1 MMSRCCSIAEL
12 ENRIAA
18 ICYSAVH
25 LSFRY
30 LLFAPHRL
38 FFRSCYAAALGHES
52 SCGAWLYLTRRSR
65 VFNPTRWRLSICMEP
80 MTPDVPVVAPA
91 EVAPTPAPPVK
102 RSPGHR
108 GTDIRDT
115 VAEMTARA
123 NEIQFEAGSKMANA
137 LRNIVRAAIAD
148 TELSLESTRDVV
160 DYFRRRALMST
171 EDAQGLL
178 DEVAEYAS
186 KRKPV
191 EPPPGKP
198 VPGKPT
204 AAKVQPLASLA
215 EALSLPATPV
225 SNAGRPT
232 AGPPTISSPA
242 PAPVKVA
249 PPTPIPEATV
259 IPLSK
264 TSVAKAAPKAEAPK
278 VEAPKA
284 VEKTAAAPIKAA
296 PAAKAAPATKAAPK
310 APAVAAK
317 AAPATKPAGKAPV
330 KAAVKAPAKPAA
342 KKK

>member
-1 MMSRCCSIAEL
+1 
-12 ENRIAA
+12 
-18 ICYSAVH
+18 
-25 LSFRY
+25 
-30 LLFAPHRL
+30 
-38 FFRSCYAAALGHES
+38 
-52 SCGAWLYLTRRSR
+52 
-65 VFNPTRWRLSICMEP
+65 
-80 MTPDVPVVAPA
+80 MTPEVP
-91 EVAPTPAPPVK
+91 VAPTDVVPAPAPIK

-178 DEVAEYAS
+178 DEVAEFAS

-191 EPPPGKP
+191 DPPAGKP

-204 AAKVQPLASLA
+204 AAKVQPLISLA
-215 EALSLPATPV
+215 ESLSLPPAPPA
-225 SNAGRPT
+225 NAGRPT

-259 IPLSK
+259 IPLAK
-264 TSVAKAAPKAEAPK
+264 TSVAKAAPKPEPKPEAK
-278 VEAPKA
+278 
-284 VEKTAAAPIKAA
+284 AAAPTKPVVAAKVEKAPVEKAPASKVAAAPAKPA
-296 PAAKAAPATKAAPK
+296 PAAKTAAPATKSATK
-310 APAVAAK
+310 APVAAVK
-317 AAPATKPAGKAPV
+317 AAPAKPAAKAPA
-330 KAAVKAPAKPAA
+330 KPAAKAPAKPAA

>member
-1 MMSRCCSIAEL
+1 
-12 ENRIAA
+12 
-18 ICYSAVH
+18 
-25 LSFRY
+25 
-30 LLFAPHRL
+30 
-38 FFRSCYAAALGHES
+38 
-52 SCGAWLYLTRRSR
+52 
-65 VFNPTRWRLSICMEP
+65 
-80 MTPDVPVVAPA
+80 MTPDVPVAPA
-91 EVAPTPAPPVK
+91 ELAAPAQAPVK

-191 EPPPGKP
+191 DVPAKAA
-198 VPGKPT
+198 PGKPT

-215 EALSLPATPV
+215 EALSLPPAPPV
-225 SNAGRPT
+225 NAGKPT

-249 PPTPIPEATV
+249 PPTPIPEPTV
-259 IPLSK
+259 IPLAQ
-264 TSVAKAAPKAEAPK
+264 TSIAKSAPKAPAKAAAAAAKPEAKAPAKAEAKAAPVKAAPVAKAAAP
-278 VEAPKA
+278 A
-284 VEKTAAAPIKAA
+284 KAA
-296 PAAKAAPATKAAPK
+296 PAAKAP
-310 APAVAAK
+310 AK
-317 AAPATKPAGKAPV
+317 AAPAKAAAPAAKAP
-330 KAAVKAPAKPAA
+330 AAKVAAKAPAKAPAKAAAKVPAKAPA

>member
-1 MMSRCCSIAEL
+1 
-12 ENRIAA
+12 
-18 ICYSAVH
+18 
-25 LSFRY
+25 
-30 LLFAPHRL
+30 
-38 FFRSCYAAALGHES
+38 
-52 SCGAWLYLTRRSR
+52 
-65 VFNPTRWRLSICMEP
+65 
-80 MTPDVPVVAPA
+80 MTPEVPVAPAA
-91 EVAPTPAPPVK
+91 EVAPAPAPPIK

-191 EPPPGKP
+191 EPPPVKGA
-198 VPGKPT
+198 PGKPT

-215 EALSLPATPV
+215 ESLSLSPVPV

-249 PPTPIPEATV
+249 PPKPIPEATV
-259 IPLSK
+259 IPLAK
-264 TSVAKAAPKAEAPK
+264 TAVAKSAAAPKAEEKQAEKPALK
-278 VEAPKA
+278 VVKA
-284 VEKTAAAPIKAA
+284 EPAEKVPAAKTAAP
-296 PAAKAAPATKAAPK
+296 AKAAPVAKT
-310 APAVAAK
+310 AAK
-317 AAPATKPAGKAPV
+317 T
-330 KAAVKAPAKPAA
+330 AA

>member
-1 MMSRCCSIAEL
+1 
-12 ENRIAA
+12 
-18 ICYSAVH
+18 
-25 LSFRY
+25 
-30 LLFAPHRL
+30 
-38 FFRSCYAAALGHES
+38 
-52 SCGAWLYLTRRSR
+52 
-65 VFNPTRWRLSICMEP
+65 
-80 MTPDVPVVAPA
+80 MTPDVPVVAPT
-91 EVAPTPAPPVK
+91 EVVPAPAPVK

-191 EPPPGKP
+191 EPPPGKTP
-198 VPGKPT
+198 PGKPT

-249 PPTPIPEATV
+249 PPSPIPEPTV
-259 IPLSK
+259 IPLAK
-264 TSVAKAAPKAEAPK
+264 TSVAKAAAPKAE
-278 VEAPKA
+278 KA
-284 VEKTAAAPIKAA
+284 AA
-296 PAAKAAPATKAAPK
+296 PAAKAEAKVEAKAAAPK
-310 APAVAAK
+310 TAEKAAAPAAAKPAAK
-317 AAPATKPAGKAPV
+317 AAAPAAAKTAAKAP
-330 KAAVKAPAKPAA
+330 AAKTAAKAPAKPAA

>member
-1 MMSRCCSIAEL
+1 M
-12 ENRIAA
+12 N
-18 ICYSAVH
+18 
-25 LSFRY
+25 
-30 LLFAPHRL
+30 
-38 FFRSCYAAALGHES
+38 
-52 SCGAWLYLTRRSR
+52 
-65 VFNPTRWRLSICMEP
+65 
-80 MTPDVPVVAPA
+80 PDVPVAPA
-91 EVAPTPAPPVK
+91 EVAPAPAAPVK

-160 DYFRRRALMST
+160 DYFRRRALMSN

-178 DEVAEYAS
+178 DEVMEYAS

-191 EPPPGKP
+191 E
-198 VPGKPT
+198 VPSAKTASGKPT

-215 EALSLPATPV
+215 EALSLPVTPV
-225 SNAGRPT
+225 TNAGRPT

-249 PPTPIPEATV
+249 PPTPIPEPTV
-259 IPLSK
+259 IPLAK
-264 TSVAKAAPKAEAPK
+264 TSIAKAAAPKADAKP
-278 VEAPKA
+278 
-284 VEKTAAAPIKAA
+284 AAAKAEKPAAA
-296 PAAKAAPATKAAPK
+296 PAAKPAVTSKAAAAPAAKKTAPAAKAPATKAA
-310 APAVAAK
+310 AK
-317 AAPATKPAGKAPV
+317 T
-330 KAAVKAPAKPAA
+330 PAKTAA

>member
-1 MMSRCCSIAEL
+1 MI
-12 ENRIAA
+12 
-18 ICYSAVH
+18 
-25 LSFRY
+25 
-30 LLFAPHRL
+30 
-38 FFRSCYAAALGHES
+38 
-52 SCGAWLYLTRRSR
+52 
-65 VFNPTRWRLSICMEP
+65 
-80 MTPDVPVVAPA
+80 PDVPVVAPA

-171 EDAQGLL
+171 EDAQALL

-191 EPPPGKP
+191 EPPAGKV

-249 PPTPIPEATV
+249 PPTPIPEPTV
-259 IPLSK
+259 IPLAR
-264 TSVAKAAPKAEAPK
+264 TSVAKAEAPR
-278 VEAPKA
+278 VEKA
-284 VEKTAAAPIKAA
+284 VPMKA
-296 PAAKAAPATKAAPK
+296 PAAKSAPATKAASK

-317 AAPATKPAGKAPV
+317 AAPAAKSSVKAPV
-330 KAAVKAPAKPAA
+330 KAPAKAAAKPPAKPAS
-342 KKK
+342 KKKYFPLLL

>member
-1 MMSRCCSIAEL
+1 
-12 ENRIAA
+12 
-18 ICYSAVH
+18 
-25 LSFRY
+25 
-30 LLFAPHRL
+30 
-38 FFRSCYAAALGHES
+38 
-52 SCGAWLYLTRRSR
+52 
-65 VFNPTRWRLSICMEP
+65 
-80 MTPDVPVVAPA
+80 MTPEVPA
-91 EVAPTPAPPVK
+91 VAPTTDVAATPVPPVK

-137 LRNIVRAAIAD
+137 LKNIVRAAIAD

-191 EPPPGKP
+191 EPPAGKA

-225 SNAGRPT
+225 LNPGRPT

-249 PPTPIPEATV
+249 PPTPIPEAKV
-259 IPLSK
+259 IPLAK
-264 TSVAKAAPKAEAPK
+264 TSVAKAVAPKAPDVKADAPK
-278 VEAPKA
+278 VEAKA
-284 VEKTAAAPIKAA
+284 AAA
-296 PAAKAAPATKAAPK
+296 PAAKAAAPAAKAA
-310 APAVAAK
+310 APAK
-317 AAPATKPAGKAPV
+317 AAPAVKAPV
-330 KAAVKAPAKPAA
+330 AKVAAKAPAAKAPAKPVAKAAAKAPAKPAA

>member
-1 MMSRCCSIAEL
+1 MD
-12 ENRIAA
+12 
-18 ICYSAVH
+18 
-25 LSFRY
+25 
-30 LLFAPHRL
+30 
-38 FFRSCYAAALGHES
+38 
-52 SCGAWLYLTRRSR
+52 
-65 VFNPTRWRLSICMEP
+65 P
-80 MTPDVPVVAPA
+80 MTPDVPVAPA
-91 EVAPTPAPPVK
+91 EVAAVPAAPVK

-191 EPPPGKP
+191 EPPPSKAPAGKP
-198 VPGKPT
+198 N
-204 AAKVQPLASLA
+204 AAKVTPLASLA
-215 EALSLPATPV
+215 ERLSLPAAPEGNV
-225 SNAGRPT
+225 GRPT

-249 PPTPIPEATV
+249 PPSPIPEPAV
-259 IPLSK
+259 IPLAK
-264 TSVAKAAPKAEAPK
+264 TSVAKAAPKAEAKP
-278 VEAPKA
+278 AAKA
-284 VEKTAAAPIKAA
+284 EKAAA
-296 PAAKAAPATKAAPK
+296 PAAKAAAPAKAAAAPAAKTAAK
-310 APAVAAK
+310 APAAKAPAAK
-317 AAPATKPAGKAPV
+317 TAA
-330 KAAVKAPAKPAA
+330 KAPAKTAA

>member
-1 MMSRCCSIAEL
+1 
-12 ENRIAA
+12 
-18 ICYSAVH
+18 
-25 LSFRY
+25 
-30 LLFAPHRL
+30 
-38 FFRSCYAAALGHES
+38 
-52 SCGAWLYLTRRSR
+52 
-65 VFNPTRWRLSICMEP
+65 
-80 MTPDVPVVAPA
+80 MTPEVPVVAPT
-91 EVAPTPAPPVK
+91 EVVPAPAPVK

-137 LRNIVRAAIAD
+137 LKNIVRAAIAD

-191 EPPPGKP
+191 EPPPGKA

-215 EALSLPATPV
+215 EALSLPMTPIE
-225 SNAGRPT
+225 NAGRPT

-249 PPTPIPEATV
+249 PPSPIPEATV
-259 IPLSK
+259 IPLAK
-264 TSVAKAAPKAEAPK
+264 TSVAKAAPAKAAEAKPEAK
-278 VEAPKA
+278 VEAK
-284 VEKTAAAPIKAA
+284 A
-296 PAAKAAPATKAAPK
+296 PAAEKA
-310 APAVAAK
+310 AVAAK
-317 AAPATKPAGKAPV
+317 PAAKPAAKVAAKAPAKPAA
-330 KAAVKAPAKPAA
+330 KAPAKPAA

>member
-1 MMSRCCSIAEL
+1 MD
-12 ENRIAA
+12 
-18 ICYSAVH
+18 
-25 LSFRY
+25 
-30 LLFAPHRL
+30 
-38 FFRSCYAAALGHES
+38 
-52 SCGAWLYLTRRSR
+52 
-65 VFNPTRWRLSICMEP
+65 P
-80 MTPDVPVVAPA
+80 MTPDVPVAAA
-91 EVAPTPAPPVK
+91 EVTPAPAPVK

-191 EPPPGKP
+191 EPPPGKAA
-198 VPGKPT
+198 PGKPT

-225 SNAGRPT
+225 ANAGRPT

-249 PPTPIPEATV
+249 PPTPIPEPTV
-259 IPLSK
+259 IPLAK
-264 TSVAKAAPKAEAPK
+264 TSVAKAASKPADAPKAEPKAAAKPAEKAPAKAAAPKAEAK
-278 VEAPKA
+278 AAPKA
-284 VEKTAAAPIKAA
+284 EKAAPAVKTAAKAA
-296 PAAKAAPATKAAPK
+296 PAAKAP
-310 APAVAAK
+310 VAK
-317 AAPATKPAGKAPV
+317 AAA
-330 KAAVKAPAKPAA
+330 KAPAKPAA

>member
-1 MMSRCCSIAEL
+1 
-12 ENRIAA
+12 
-18 ICYSAVH
+18 
-25 LSFRY
+25 
-30 LLFAPHRL
+30 
-38 FFRSCYAAALGHES
+38 
-52 SCGAWLYLTRRSR
+52 
-65 VFNPTRWRLSICMEP
+65 
-80 MTPDVPVVAPA
+80 MTPEVPAAPPT
-91 EVAPTPAPPVK
+91 EVAPTPVPPVK

-137 LRNIVRAAIAD
+137 LKNIVRAAIAD

-191 EPPPGKP
+191 EPPAGK
-198 VPGKPT
+198 VAPGKPT

-215 EALSLPATPV
+215 EALSLPAVPTV
-225 SNAGRPT
+225 NAGRPT

-249 PPTPIPEATV
+249 PPSPIPEAKV
-259 IPLSK
+259 IPLAK
-264 TSVAKAAPKAEAPK
+264 TSIAKAAVVPAEAPK
-278 VEAPKA
+278 P
-284 VEKTAAAPIKAA
+284 EKAAAPVAKPAAPVTKAAAPAAKPFAKAA
-296 PAAKAAPATKAAPK
+296 PAAKAAP
-310 APAVAAK
+310 VAK
-317 AAPATKPAGKAPV
+317 AAPASKTPVAKVVAKAPV
-330 KAAVKAPAKPAA
+330 KPAVKGPAKPAVKAPAKPAA
-342 KKK
+342 KAPAKPAAKKK

>member
-1 MMSRCCSIAEL
+1 
-12 ENRIAA
+12 
-18 ICYSAVH
+18 
-25 LSFRY
+25 
-30 LLFAPHRL
+30 
-38 FFRSCYAAALGHES
+38 
-52 SCGAWLYLTRRSR
+52 
-65 VFNPTRWRLSICMEP
+65 
-80 MTPDVPVVAPA
+80 MTPDVPVAPTEVVAAPA
-91 EVAPTPAPPVK
+91 APVK

-191 EPPPGKP
+191 EPPPGKTP
-198 VPGKPT
+198 PGKPN
-204 AAKVQPLASLA
+204 AAKVTPLASLA

-249 PPTPIPEATV
+249 PPTPIPEPTV
-259 IPLSK
+259 IPLAK
-264 TSVAKAAPKAEAPK
+264 TSIAKAAAPKADAKPAATKAEKPTAAPAAK
-278 VEAPKA
+278 PAVSSKA
-284 VEKTAAAPIKAA
+284 AAAPAAKAAAKTPAKAA
-296 PAAKAAPATKAAPK
+296 PAAKAPASKT
-310 APAVAAK
+310 AAK
-317 AAPATKPAGKAPV
+317 T
-330 KAAVKAPAKPAA
+330 PAKTAA